1 MPEVWIPSLMRCLT
15 AGQEQVQV
23 PGQTIRE
30 VIENLEASFPGIKD
44 RICDGDRIKPG
55 LAVAIDGV
63 VSTDGMRQKVRAV
76 SEVHFVTAIS
86 GGL

>member
-1 MPEVWIPSLMRCLT
+1 MPEVWIPSLMRGLT
-15 AGQEQVQV
+15 DGQEQVQV

-30 VIENLEASFPGIKD
+30 VIENLEARFPGIKD
-44 RICDGDRIKPG
+44 RICDGDRVRPG

-63 VSTDGMRQKVRAV
+63 VSNEGMRQKVAGE

>member
-1 MPEVWIPSLMRCLT
+1 MPEVWIPSLLRSLT
-15 AGQEQVQV
+15 DGQEQVQV
-23 PGQTIRE
+23 PGETIRE
-30 VIENLEASFPGIKD
+30 VIENLEARFPGIKE
-44 RICDGDRIKPG
+44 RVCEDGRMRPG

-63 VSTDGMRQKVRAV
+63 VGSDGMRQRVAEE

>member
-1 MPEVWIPSLMRCLT
+1 MPEVWIPSLMRGLT
-15 AGQEQVQV
+15 RGQEQVRV
-23 PGQTIRE
+23 PGATVRE
-30 VIENLEASFPGIKD
+30 VIENLEARFPGISE
-44 RICDGDRIKPG
+44 RICEDGRIRPG

-63 VSTDGMRQKVRAV
+63 VGNDGMRQRVAEE

>member
-1 MPEVWIPSLMRCLT
+1 MPEVWIPSLMRSLT
-15 AGQEQVQV
+15 RGQEQVQV
-23 PGQTIRE
+23 PGETVRE
-30 VIENLEASFPGIKD
+30 VIENLEARFPGISE
-44 RICDGDRIKPG
+44 RICEDGRIRPG

-63 VSTDGMRQKVRAV
+63 VGNDGMRQRVAEE

>member
-1 MPEVWIPSLMRCLT
+1 MPEVWIPSLVRSLT
-15 AGQEQVQV
+15 DGLEQVQV
-23 PGQTIRE
+23 PGETIRE
-30 VIENLEASFPGIKD
+30 VIENLEARFPGIKE
-44 RICDGDRIKPG
+44 RICEEGRIRSG

-63 VSTDGMRQKVRAV
+63 VSNDGMRQRVEGE

>member
-1 MPEVWIPSLMRCLT
+1 MPEVWIPSLLRRLT
-15 AGQEQVQV
+15 DGQEQVQV
-23 PGQTIRE
+23 PGETVRE
-30 VIENLEASFPGIKD
+30 VIENLEARFPGIRERVCED
-44 RICDGDRIKPG
+44 GRIRPG

-63 VSTDGMRQKVRAV
+63 VGNDGMRQRVEAK

>member
-1 MPEVWIPSLMRCLT
+1 MPEVWIPSLMRSLT
-15 AGQEQVQV
+15 HGQEQVQV
-23 PGQTIRE
+23 PGETVRE
-30 VIENLEASFPGIKD
+30 VIENLEARFPGISE
-44 RICDGDRIKPG
+44 RICEDGRIRPG

-63 VSTDGMRQKVRAV
+63 VGNEGMRQKVAEE

>member
-1 MPEVWIPSLMRCLT
+1 MPEVWIPSLMRSLT
-15 AGQEQVQV
+15 DGQEQVYV

-30 VIENLEASFPGIKD
+30 VIENLEAKFPGIKE
-44 RICDGDRIKPG
+44 RICDDGRIKPG

-63 VSTDGMRQKVRAV
+63 VSNDGMRQLVAGK

>member
-1 MPEVWIPSLMRCLT
+1 MPEVWIPSLLRSLT
-15 AGQEQVQV
+15 DGQEQVQV
-23 PGQTIRE
+23 PGETIRE
-30 VIENLEASFPGIKD
+30 VIENLEARFPGIGE
-44 RICDGDRIKPG
+44 RICEDGRIKPG

-63 VSTDGMRQKVRAV
+63 VGNDGMRQRVDEK